1 MKENKIQISKEF
13 LKKQADIQNN
23 KNKDIVIYDVL
34 TKRVLF
40 NGSAEKLESI
50 ENIKLITNLI
60 EINRLDYLSNIKMVF
75 PKLEWNGLEMM
86 ELAKE
91 QGFL

>member
-60 EINRLDYLSNIKMVF
+60 EINGLDYLSNIKMVF